1 MVEIITNNVELLLI
15 FQVKQLENENRFLK
29 MRLENQNL
37 GMQESLQEELLV
49 MYNR

>member
-1 MVEIITNNVELLLI
+1 VVEIITNNVELLLI